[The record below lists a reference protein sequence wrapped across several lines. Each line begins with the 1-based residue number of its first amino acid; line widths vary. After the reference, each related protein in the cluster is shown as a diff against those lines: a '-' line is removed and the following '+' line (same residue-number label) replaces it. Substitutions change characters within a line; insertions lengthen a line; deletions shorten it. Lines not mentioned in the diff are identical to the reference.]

1 MKMLKTIMLA
11 AMASLLLV
19 SCSEDDE
26 SQQSSES
33 ADLQS
38 NNENASSLTVS
49 YDISSDAPESE
60 IESDGTQPMTAIYYK
75 ELHTG
80 LVMGN
85 RYDGAIDELDYS
97 LLDGYSFVGILS
109 TKFENYKENGEWVMP
124 DGELTSNYFEEG
136 DVLFYSEEKDNFLVW
151 TQTGNY
157 WVSITEFPVDVDD
170 E

>member
-60 IESDGTQPMTAIYYK
+60 I
-75 ELHTG
+75 
-80 LVMGN
+80 
-85 RYDGAIDELDYS
+85 
-97 LLDGYSFVGILS
+97 
-109 TKFENYKENGEWVMP
+109 
-124 DGELTSNYFEEG
+124 
-136 DVLFYSEEKDNFLVW
+136 
-151 TQTGNY
+151 
-157 WVSITEFPVDVDD
+157 
-170 E
+170 